1 MAQNQNPRGRRRKAE
16 SAPPPDEPKR
26 RGRKPGRPGK
36 AETPAARP
44 EARPP
49 RLDFEPLTVTSHRA
63 FGTAKVQNAIFARF
77 NENPDLAKLLLVN
90 PVQAMKAVGVT
101 LSTRLQKHVMHTLQY
116 SPRLDAE
123 RKALEEH
130 LHSQIG
136 RKPRPNDPEWVAEF
150 LFGELGLK
158 PLDTRNHTPTYK
170 TPLDADMMRVYE
182 KLRPKRRTD
191 AARKADMAQQ
201 TAPQPPRSPD
211 DTTEGTSL
219 LTLKMPR
226 TAITRLDLD
235 APLPEL
241 GHARKAPKAVDLET
255 LYFYKDSH
263 PLVRDL
269 LQLGII
275 QRRQF
280 PIQSADAFRKIQ
292 RGERPNPFTRWISDV
307 RFPIVEDDDEPDR

>member
-36 AETPAARP
+36 ADTSTEKR

-49 RLDFEPLTVTSHRA
+49 RLEFEPLTVTSHRA

-77 NENPDLAKLLLVN
+77 NANPDLAKLLLVN
-90 PVQAMKAVGVT
+90 PVQAMKAAGVT
-101 LSTRLQKHVMHTLQY
+101 LSTRLQRHVMHTLQY
-116 SPRLDAE
+116 SPSLDAE

-150 LFGELGLK
+150 LFGQLGLK
-158 PLDTRNHTPTYK
+158 PLDTRDHAPAYK
-170 TPLDADMMRVYE
+170 TPFDADMRRVYE
-182 KLRPKRRTD
+182 KLRPKRRTS
-191 AARKADMAQQ
+191 AAQKSEMAHQAAPPSQ
-201 TAPQPPRSPD
+201 TPD
-211 DTTEGTSL
+211 DPTEGASR

-226 TAITRLDLD
+226 AAVTHLDLD

-241 GHARKAPKAVDLET
+241 RYARKAPKAVDLET

-269 LQLGII
+269 LRLGLI

-307 RFPIVEDDDEPDR
+307 RFPMVEDDDEPDR